1 MVKKIRLIGDKTTNL
16 FCMNLKQYFNFIGTY
31 VEIDYVYDYIYK
43 NNFID
48 KKLLNDLFTITDNK
62 ENNINI
68 EYDLVISTIKNTG
81 SDIYIIE
88 DSINQIK
95 YNYEE
100 DINIILSL
108 LLKNN
113 YITEDEYDVLNIL
126 NHIYSTNEYFKL
138 LLRSKYFFA
147 NNLLYED
154 NKKKYDKII
163 DTINNKIKENINRK
177 EISYIRYAYYS
188 VIYDY
193 SYYLHN
199 NDKGYV
205 YNIDSL
211 ISQIENLSA
220 TSEIYLIKNLLGN
233 IYYYF
238 KYHQNLAFEYYKMTN
253 DISLERMSAKYYKNE
268 IKQINI
274 AISYYKKI
282 LLYNINDYNSWFN
295 LGVCYYYT
303 NRNYAMTCFLNAVK
317 ILEQKDINQLIFSEI
332 EILVLSLKSASDLTM
347 VVLGDIEESIELD
360 KEIINMFD
368 KLKDN
373 FHIKNSFFYD
383 ERESVLDIL
392 SDNLYIKDTQEDI
405 MIRNE
410 MIGNTL

>member
-48 KKLLNDLFTITDNK
+48 KELLNDLFIITDNK

-147 NNLLYED
+147 NNLLYEY
-154 NKKKYDKII
+154 NKK
-163 DTINNKIKENINRK
+163 NMIK
-177 EISYIRYAYYS
+177 
-188 VIYDY
+188 
-193 SYYLHN
+193 
-199 NDKGYV
+199 
-205 YNIDSL
+205 
-211 ISQIENLSA
+211 
-220 TSEIYLIKNLLGN
+220 
-233 IYYYF
+233 
-238 KYHQNLAFEYYKMTN
+238 
-253 DISLERMSAKYYKNE
+253 
-268 IKQINI
+268 
-274 AISYYKKI
+274 
-282 LLYNINDYNSWFN
+282 
-295 LGVCYYYT
+295 
-303 NRNYAMTCFLNAVK
+303 
-317 ILEQKDINQLIFSEI
+317 
-332 EILVLSLKSASDLTM
+332 
-347 VVLGDIEESIELD
+347 
-360 KEIINMFD
+360 
-368 KLKDN
+368 
-373 FHIKNSFFYD
+373 
-383 ERESVLDIL
+383 
-392 SDNLYIKDTQEDI
+392 
-405 MIRNE
+405 
-410 MIGNTL
+410 